1 MINLKSIAGK
11 IVDNIHGPGIKSY
24 SQEGEDLILRRYFD
38 GKKNGFYIDI
48 GAYHPTQISNT
59 YYFYRKGW
67 SGINIDANPDS
78 IDIFNKRRTRDT
90 NLLCAVGK
98 NGEELSFYRFQN
110 NVSAIN
116 TFEKPMADQMIREGY
131 AIKDIISVTTQGLS
145 EILAKHVD
153 PKQKIDF
160 MSVDV
165 EGHELSLLT
174 SNNWD
179 TFRPEVLLVEI
190 LGSDLTH
197 SLSLAELKENPVYAY
212 LESIGYVGF
221 AKTYNTVFFKSNI
234 S

>member
-1 MINLKSIAGK
+1 MNIKSTLGK
-11 IVDNIHGPGIKSY
+11 IVDIIHGPGVRSY
-24 SQEGEDLILRRYFD
+24 SQEGEDLILRRYFE
-38 GKKNGFYIDI
+38 GKRKGFYIDI

-67 SGINIDANPDS
+67 NGINIDANPDS
-78 IDIFNKRRTRDT
+78 IDIFNRKRTRDI
-90 NLLCAVGK
+90 NLLRAVGK
-98 NGEELSFYRFQN
+98 DGEELSFYRFQN

-116 TFEKPMADQMIREGY
+116 TFEKSMADQMMQEGY
-131 AIKDIISVTTQGLS
+131 SIKDIIPVTTQGLS
-145 EILAKHVD
+145 GILMKHLD
-153 PKQKIDF
+153 PKKKIDF

-174 SNNWD
+174 SNNWN

-190 LGSDLTH
+190 LGPDLTH
-197 SLSLAELKENPVYAY
+197 SLSLAELQENPVYAY
-212 LESIGYVGF
+212 LESVGYIGF